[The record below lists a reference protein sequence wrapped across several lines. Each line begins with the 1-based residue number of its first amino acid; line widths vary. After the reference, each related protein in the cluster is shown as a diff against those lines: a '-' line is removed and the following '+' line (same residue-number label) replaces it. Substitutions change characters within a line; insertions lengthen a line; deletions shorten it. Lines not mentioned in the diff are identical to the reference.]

1 MEAAVAMKT
10 MRAMGSLLVMVM
22 AACGTSTPAGPGPSA
37 TGGTVAG
44 RVHVAGSNSA
54 VGAVML
60 TLGGRTATA
69 NEQGWFT
76 FGEVAPG
83 EGLALLARR
92 EGYAEALVPLTV
104 RAGAI
109 TSADVAMVAMESPRP
124 IDATAGGTITA
135 TSGVT
140 VRLPPGSLVTSDGRA
155 ATGAATVAIAYL
167 DPSSMALRPAFPGS
181 FTGRRTDGTT
191 TPFESFGVV
200 AVDVRQG
207 SQALALAPGMRAEL
221 TLPVTSAQAS
231 APATVPL
238 WSLDVAS
245 SRWNEEGTAARQ
257 TVAGREVWVAS
268 VPHLSW
274 WNVDLPFETTCVR
287 GCVRDPQGAAVPNVA
302 VVLNGVDYTGST
314 RVWTGADG
322 CFAADVK
329 RAAQVSVYAQ
339 QGAQNTE
346 ARTAATPSTAMRA
359 SANPAACGDLGT
371 LQLVQAIAQI
381 TLTWGEAPRD
391 LDSHFTTPA
400 TAAGAARPHVYYGAR
415 GDLGQSPYAA
425 LDTDDT
431 SSFGPEVVTV
441 SRAFAGRY
449 RYSVHNYSGQGSG
462 AIERSGASVT
472 LIVPR
477 PGIVRRFDV
486 PTSNPAGQDVWR
498 VFDLV
503 MDSAGN
509 IAVEPINAFAPSSSG
524 YDP

>member
-1 MEAAVAMKT
+1 MKT
-10 MRAMGSLLVMVM
+10 MRAMGSLLVLVM
-22 AACGTSTPAGPGPSA
+22 AACGTATPAGPGASA

-44 RVHVAGSNSA
+44 RVHVAGSNTA
-54 VGAVML
+54 VGAVAL
-60 TLGGRTATA
+60 TLGGRTVTA

-83 EGLALLARR
+83 EGLSLLARR
-92 EGYAEALVPLTV
+92 EGYADGLVPLTV

-109 TSADVAMVAMESPRP
+109 TSADVALVAMESPRP

-135 TSGVT
+135 ASGVS
-140 VRLPPGSLVTSDGRA
+140 VRLPPGALVTSDGRA

-181 FTGRRTDGTT
+181 FTGRRTDGTM

-207 SQALALAPGMRAEL
+207 TQALELAPGMRAEL
-221 TLPVTSAQAS
+221 TLPLSSGQAS

-238 WSLDVAS
+238 WSLDVAN
-245 SRWNEEGTAARQ
+245 SRWNEEGAATRQ

-274 WNVDLPFETTCVR
+274 WNVDLPYETTCVR
-287 GCVRDPQGAAVPNVA
+287 ACVRDPQGAPVPNVA

-314 RVWTGADG
+314 RVWTGPDG

-329 RAAQVSVYAQ
+329 RAAQVSVFAQ
-339 QGAQNTE
+339 QGAQTTE
-346 ARTAATPSTAMRA
+346 PRTASTPATAMRA

-381 TLTWGEAPRD
+381 TLSWGESPRD

-400 TAAGAARPHVYYGAR
+400 MTAGATRPHVYYGAR

-431 SSFGPEVVTV
+431 SSYGPEVITV

-449 RYSVHNYSGQGSG
+449 RYSVHNYSGQSNG

-472 LIVPR
+472 VIVPR

-486 PTSNPAGQDVWR
+486 PTVNASGHDVWR

-524 YDP
+524 YNP